1 MATITLMPDGMLRI
15 VGETLSDELLAEI
28 KDRIGPEEAAVVVPA
43 GDIVAFLENSRAE
56 MSALLER
63 HRALND
69 ADEQAS

>member
-1 MATITLMPDGMLRI
+1 MGCCA
-15 VGETLSDELLAEI
+15 LSAKRPPDELLAEI
-28 KDRIGPEEAAVVVPA
+28 KDRIGPEEAAVVVPT